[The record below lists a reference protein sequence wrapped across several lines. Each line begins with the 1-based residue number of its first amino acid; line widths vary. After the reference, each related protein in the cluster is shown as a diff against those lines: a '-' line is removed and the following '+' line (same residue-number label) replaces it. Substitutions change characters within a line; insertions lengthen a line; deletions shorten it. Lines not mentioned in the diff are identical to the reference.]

1 MWPVASLRALHP
13 GHESD
18 HGHTGANG
26 APAGARRGRAL
37 MSVLVSLAQAK
48 NHLRI
53 SDAANNT
60 DLTLKISQASAI
72 VLNYL
77 KGRYITVSEITNS
90 GGVATVTT
98 SELHGLTTNDVVASG
113 ESFQPPHP
121 AAVVLCCETLEHA
134 ACAEAICRNAYRM
147 LAPGGVFVVT
157 AAGEGRDPHSA
168 VDGGPL

>member
-1 MWPVASLRALHP
+1 
-13 GHESD
+13 
-18 HGHTGANG
+18 
-26 APAGARRGRAL
+26 

-98 SELHGLTTNDVVASG
+98 SELHGLTTNDVVAIFGALEEEYNGAYTVTVTSTSAFTFAIAG
-113 ESFQPPHP
+113 TPTSP
-121 AAVVLCCETLEHA
+121 ATGHVRLRTAFGWTDSTVPADVQSAVLLVLTDLFLGRPIDFKSVEWLLVGH
-134 ACAEAICRNAYRM
+134 
-147 LAPGGVFVVT
+147 
-157 AAGEGRDPHSA
+157 RDPA
-168 VDGGPL
+168 IA